1 MPQKNPQKKS
11 AGGAEPQPDAGLAAS
26 AEGDLIERLTDLL
39 RTAAAAY
46 IRAEGLEAD
55 VATLPFDVRPA
66 AQASFGD
73 YGMPLMSWAGK
84 QRLGRP
90 PMQIAEGV
98 AERLRAAHSPIIRE
112 VSVARPG
119 FLNITLDQ
127 PSVGQG
133 VLARVAAA
141 GDGYGAA
148 QAGAGVKVVIEH
160 TAINSNKAAHVGH
173 LRNSCVGDTAARMLR
188 TQGYQ
193 VEVQNY
199 IDDTGVQVADVVV
212 AQELIR
218 RGELEV
224 EGGPEPLPGESFD
237 YYCSRVYVAVGKA
250 YERRPELAEMRRA
263 VLHSIEH
270 GGAREPGLP
279 DYAQQAAD
287 LSAAIVRAH
296 LTTMSRLNIYYTLL
310 TWESAIVAAGL
321 WRHTFETLRDRGILR
336 KPESGPAK
344 GAWILPFGEGESQSD
359 EGDHSSDKIL
369 VKSDGTATYTG
380 KDIATQLWKFGISD
394 DPSIGVHFHFLPWGK
409 QENGEE
415 LWTMRATATADEARR
430 EAPAADF
437 GHANRVVNVIDV
449 RQSYPQQVVY
459 ESLRRLGYV
468 EQAENS
474 RHLAY
479 EVVALSPAAAAS
491 LGIDTSDGR
500 SSYAM
505 SGRKGIEIKADD
517 LINLAIERLLAPRE
531 PDAAPSMSRAT
542 AATLATSAIRYFMV
556 RFDLQQIIVLDID
569 QALRPG
575 GDSGVYLQYAHA
587 RAQSILRRLG
597 EAGYQAPAKLP
608 GLPAA
613 LDQSEWDLLRHI
625 DAWPRALA
633 EATDLLEPH
642 RVAAYA
648 FDLATR
654 FSDFYDHTSPV
665 LREADASVK
674 AFRARLVRATTQTLR
689 NALLTLGIEPLDRL

>member
-1 MPQKNPQKKS
+1 MTQTTPT
-11 AGGAEPQPDAGLAAS
+11 
-26 AEGDLIERLTDLL
+26 EGDLIERLTGLL
-39 RTAAAAY
+39 REAAATF
-46 IRAEGLEAD
+46 IREEGLSAD

-66 AQASFGD
+66 VQASFGD
-73 YGMPLMSWAGK
+73 YGMPLMPWAGK
-84 QRLGRP
+84 NRLGRP

-98 AERLRAAHSPIIRE
+98 AARLRALGSPLIRE
-112 VSVARPG
+112 VSIAAPG
-119 FLNITLDQ
+119 FLNVTLDR
-127 PSVGQG
+127 PSVGHEIIT
-133 VLARVAAA
+133 RVAAQ
-141 GDGYGAA
+141 GDDYGASKA
-148 QAGAGVKVVIEH
+148 NAGTKVVIEH

-188 TQGYQ
+188 AQGYQ

-212 AQELIR
+212 GQELIR

-224 EGGPEPLPGESFD
+224 EGGQEQQPGESFD

-250 YERRPELAEMRRA
+250 YESRPELAELRRN

-270 GGAREPGLP
+270 GGAHEPGQP
-279 DYAQQAAD
+279 DYAELAAE
-287 LSAAIVRAH
+287 LSQAIVHAH
-296 LTTMSRLNIYYTLL
+296 LKTMSRLNIFYNLL
-310 TWESAIVAAGL
+310 TWESAIVGAGL
-321 WRHTFETLRDRGILR
+321 WRRTFEMLRDSGILR

-344 GAWILPFGEGESQSD
+344 DAWILPFGEGDTQTD
-359 EGDHSSDKIL
+359 EGERTSDKIL

-394 DPSIGVHFHFLPWGK
+394 DPRIGVHFHFLPWDK
-409 QENGEE
+409 QANGEE
-415 LWTMRATATADEARR
+415 LWTMRARVTAR
-430 EAPAADF
+430 EAKKEAPETRF
-437 GHANRVVNVIDV
+437 GHANRVINVIDV

-468 EQAENS
+468 EQADNS

-500 SSYAM
+500 TTYAM

-517 LINLAIERLLAPRE
+517 LINVAIERLLAPRE
-531 PDAAPSMSRAT
+531 TSGEGGRPAGPAMSRET
-542 AATLATSAIRYFMV
+542 AATLAASAIRYFMV
-556 RFDLQQIIVLDID
+556 RFDLQQMIVLDID
-569 QALRPG
+569 QALRPN

-587 RAQSILRRLG
+587 RAQSILRRLD
-597 EAGYQAPAKLP
+597 EAGYHAPEQLTALP
-608 GLPAA
+608 ETLE
-613 LDQSEWDLLRHI
+613 QSEWDLLRHI
-625 DAWPRALA
+625 DVWPRALA

-654 FSDFYDHTSPV
+654 FNDFYDHTPPIV
-665 LREADASVK
+665 RETDEHVK
-674 AFRARLVRATTQTLR
+674 AFRTALVRATAQALR
-689 NALLTLGIEPLDRL
+689 NALATLGLDPLDRL

>member
-1 MPQKNPQKKS
+1 MPQKKS
-11 AGGAEPQPDAGLAAS
+11 ARGAEPRSAS
-26 AEGDLIERLTDLL
+26 GADQSIQTSQASQRDLIERLTDLL
-39 RTAAAAY
+39 RVAAAAY
-46 IRAEGLEAD
+46 IRDEGLDADAEA
-55 VATLPFDVRPA
+55 LPFDVRPT

-73 YGMPLMSWAGK
+73 YGMPLMPWAAK
-84 QRLGRP
+84 NRLGRP
-90 PMQIAEGV
+90 PMQIAEGI
-98 AERLRAAHSPIIRE
+98 AERLRGAKSAIVRE
-112 VSVARPG
+112 VSVAKPG

-127 PSVGQG
+127 PAVGRDIM
-133 VLARVAAA
+133 ARVAAA
-141 GDGYGAA
+141 GEGYGAS
-148 QAGAGVKVVIEH
+148 QAKAGIKVVVEH

-188 TQGYQ
+188 SQGYT

-212 AQELIR
+212 GQELLR

-224 EGGPEPLPGESFD
+224 EGGPEQLPGESFD

-250 YERRPELAEMRRA
+250 YEQRPELAELRRT

-270 GGAREPGLP
+270 GSEPGQP
-279 DYAQQAAD
+279 DYAAKAAE
-287 LSAAIVRAH
+287 LSNAIVHAH
-296 LTTMSRLNIYYTLL
+296 LKTMSRLNIYYNLL

-321 WRHTFETLRDRGILR
+321 WRHTFEMLRDRGILR
-336 KPESGPAK
+336 KPESGPVK
-344 GAWILPFGEGESQSD
+344 GAWILPFGDSESQGE
-359 EGDHSSDKIL
+359 EGDHISDKVL

-394 DPSIGVHFHFLPWGK
+394 DPSIGVRFHFLPWDT
-409 QENGEE
+409 QANGAE
-415 LWTMRATATADEARR
+415 LWTMRAHVAPGETQR
-430 EAPAADF
+430 EAPATDF
-437 GHANRVVNVIDV
+437 GHANRVINVIDV

-491 LGIDTSDGR
+491 LGIDTADGR
-500 SSYAM
+500 ASYAM

-517 LINLAIERLLAPRE
+517 LIDLAIERLMVPRE
-531 PDAAPSMSRAT
+531 EGGEPAMGRASAAIL
-542 AATLATSAIRYFMV
+542 AASAIRYFMV
-556 RFDLQQIIVLDID
+556 RFDLQQIITLDVD
-569 QALRPG
+569 QALRPN

-597 EAGYQAPAKLP
+597 EAGYQAPKALAA
-608 GLPAA
+608 LPAA

-633 EATDLLEPH
+633 EAAELLEPH

-654 FSDFYDHTSPV
+654 FNDFYDHTPPIV
-665 LREADASVK
+665 RESDASVK
-674 AFRARLVRATTQTLR
+674 GFRAALVRAAAQALR
-689 NALLTLGIEPLDRL
+689 NALTTLGIQPLDRL